1 MKTHLREAILTIA
14 LLIIV
19 RSYSLLPLQ
28 PISAPRCHRNMK
40 LKRMGLFSSFIS
52 GSSPKS
58 LNSSLPTYKEDIETT
73 TNDEPERV
81 PTSPSNVNSF
91 IRNSRTLNPYRSQ
104 VIFSSDHEWEEFSD
118 YSRKQSERND
128 KYDPFW
134 EQVKMEARAVL
145 EVEPEAGPQIYQ
157 GVLSQTSLLE
167 AICTIISH
175 RIETELIS
183 APAIKN
189 LFLENLSAEDEAC
202 IRLDLEAVA
211 TRSPSVESAMLA
223 ILFHNGFQALVCYR
237 LGSRLWRAG
246 RTALAYYMQSKV
258 SRIYSA
264 DIHPACTMG
273 SSIYLR
279 TGAGVVIGET
289 AMVGN
294 DTSLAEGVTLGGTG
308 KERGDRHPK
317 IGNGVIIQDG
327 GTILGNIPVGDGA
340 IVTAKSI
347 VTKPVPP
354 LAIVSG
360 VPAKISGYRE
370 LNEEAFSDDLQ
381 VHLVA
386 KYLEEWK
393 KINATISK

>member
-1 MKTHLREAILTIA
+1 MHSQNQAKI
-14 LLIIV
+14 
-19 RSYSLLPLQ
+19 
-28 PISAPRCHRNMK
+28 
-40 LKRMGLFSSFIS
+40 
-52 GSSPKS
+52 
-58 LNSSLPTYKEDIETT
+58 KE
-73 TNDEPERV
+73 N
-81 PTSPSNVNSF
+81 
-91 IRNSRTLNPYRSQ
+91 
-104 VIFSSDHEWEEFSD
+104 
-118 YSRKQSERND
+118 
-128 KYDPFW
+128 YDPFW
-134 EQVKMEARAVL
+134 EQVKMEAKSVL
-145 EVEPEAGPQIYQ
+145 EIEPEAGPQIYQ
-157 GVLSQTSLLE
+157 GILSQSSLLE
-167 AICTIISH
+167 AICTIICH
-175 RIETELIS
+175 RIETELIP

-189 LFLENLSAEDEAC
+189 LFLENLSAEDEGC

-211 TRSPSVESAMLA
+211 TRSPSVESAMHA

-289 AMVGN
+289 AVVGN
-294 DTSLAEGVTLGGTG
+294 DTSLSEGVTLGGTG

-317 IGNGVIIQDG
+317 IGKGVIIQDG

-340 IVTAKSI
+340 VVTAKSI

-360 VPAKISGYRE
+360 VPAKITGYRE
-370 LNEEAFSDDLQ
+370 LNKDAFNDDIQ
-381 VHLVA
+381 EHLVA

-393 KINATISK
+393 RMNSTRST